1 MFLRKSRED
10 VEAERAGKGE
20 TLAKHRAALSRL
32 ADDMGIEVS
41 RVYEEI
47 VSGGDLSRRADA
59 RRMLEDVRA
68 GMWDGVLAFDLQRVT
83 RGDMIDQGT
92 VVLAFQ
98 LSRTLII
105 TPQKVY
111 DLRDELDGNFAELE
125 MLFGRMEL
133 ARITRRLTA
142 GKEEAVRQGQYLGSI
157 APYGYDKAVVDRKK
171 TLVPNDDAERVES
184 WYRRVADGG
193 ATPRKIADEMN
204 DMGIPTPRAGLWD
217 RTLVTKIIRN
227 PVYKG
232 YVRWN
237 GKRTVETFGPD
248 GQKAKVREKADEII
262 ALGLHEPLVD
272 AELWQRA
279 VDAISVRRHA
289 TPDDRTLKDPLASLL
304 VCSGCGRS
312 MQRVRDARRDVAYY
326 NHPSVNRKACWQKST
341 RMDDVVRAVV
351 AALSEAAADV
361 EARIGRVEAPPA
373 TDQVE
378 RDLAAE
384 ERSAETL
391 FRLVEKGIISDE
403 EFADR
408 KRLSDARLAAIRA
421 RLEEARL
428 AGNRSGADR
437 ELAVSLKR
445 AMAELGDYAGR
456 AEEVNRFLKSFIE
469 RIEYEKDPETGVLR
483 LRVLFR

>member
-10 VEAERAGKGE
+10 VESERAGKGE

-133 ARITRRLTA
+133 ARITRRLVT

-157 APYGYDKAVVDRKK
+157 APYGYDKAVSGRKK
-171 TLVPNDDAERVES
+171 TLVPNADAERVVS
-184 WYRRVADGG
+184 WFRRVAEDG
-193 ATPRKIADEMN
+193 ATPRELADEMN
-204 DMGIPTPRAGLWD
+204 EMGIPTPRAGLWD

-237 GKRTVETFGPD
+237 ARRTVEAFGPD
-248 GQKAKVREKADEII
+248 GKKAKVRERADEIV
-262 ALGLHEPLVD
+262 ARGLHEPIVD
-272 AELWQRA
+272 EALWQRA

-289 TPDDRTLKDPLASLL
+289 TPPDRTLKDPLASLL
-304 VCSGCGRS
+304 VCPGCGRS
-312 MQRVRDARRDVAYY
+312 MQRVRDSRRSQAYY
-326 NHPSVNRKACWQKST
+326 SHPTVNRQACWQKAS
-341 RMDDVVRAVV
+341 RMEVVVGAVV
-351 AALSEAAADV
+351 EALAREAADV
-361 EARIGRVEAPPA
+361 EARMERGGEPPA
-373 TDQVE
+373 TDQLE

-403 EFADR
+403 EFAGR
-408 KRLSDARLAAIRA
+408 KGLSDARLAAIRA
-421 RLEEARL
+421 RLDEAVAAAR
-428 AGNRSGADR
+428 RSGADG
-437 ELAVSLKR
+437 ELTVSLKR
-445 AMAELGDYAGR
+445 AIADLGSYEGR
-456 AEEVNRFLKSFIE
+456 AEEVNRFLKTFIE
-469 RIEYEKDPETGVLR
+469 RIEYEKDPESGSLR
-483 LRVLFR
+483 LRVFFR